1 MNNMTHVI
9 ARINKNMIIDFIIV
23 LDFKLKVMEIIAT
36 FITQPNI

>member
-9 ARINKNMIIDFIIV
+9 ACINKNMIIDFIIA

>member
-9 ARINKNMIIDFIIV
+9 PRINKNMIIDFIIA